1 MGTDLSEKMLACH
14 DITFRYPGAETPLF
28 ERLDVLIDA
37 PGFHAL
43 FGPSGVGK
51 TTLAKIISG
60 GIDTFSGRVITD
72 DNRPC
77 LYTHNQERLPGWS
90 AVGRHLEKTTPAG
103 RHPLK
108 EMLIHGFG
116 LSDLMGKRFSQ
127 LSMGQCNRVN
137 LLRYLLQDFGILIMD
152 ESLANV
158 DEPTRHAILYTIK
171 STFPEAAFLY
181 ISHNV
186 VEVARF
192 CDQIVVFRGA
202 DKSPQIHRITGQNHG
217 EDQSLDKQALER
229 SMLEI
234 FNAA

>member
-1 MGTDLSEKMLACH
+1 MIACH
-14 DITFRYPGAETPLF
+14 DLSFRYPGAEKPLF
-28 ERLDVLIDA
+28 EGLEIDITT

-60 GIDTFSGRVITD
+60 DIDSFSGRVVAD
-72 DNRPC
+72 SDAAC
-77 LYTHNQERLPGWS
+77 LYTHNLERLPGWS
-90 AVGRHLEKTTPAG
+90 SVGRHLERTTPPG
-103 RHPLK
+103 RQPLR
-108 EMLIHGFG
+108 ESLIHHFG
-116 LSDLMGKRFSQ
+116 LSEIIAKRFSQ
-127 LSMGQCNRVN
+127 LSMGQRNRVN

-171 STFPEAAFLY
+171 ATFPSRGFLY

-186 VEVARF
+186 VEVSRF
-192 CDQIVVFRGA
+192 CNQIVVFRGA
-202 DKSPQIHRITGQNHG
+202 DKSPPTRQISGQDHCN
-217 EDQSLDKQALER
+217 DQPFDKVDQER

-234 FNAA
+234 INAA